1 MASETLKKK
10 LIFFSA
16 FNYFF
21 VIFLFL
27 AIIYSQPTKKKQRL
41 LPRPVTGL
49 GRNESTAGEE
59 LREQRTDTW
68 RKEQAR
74 KLRDPP
80 TTLYIHPGTTTRW
93 SNQGQSKVGSVRR
106 LVVLVPFHTTNSTQ
120 CFHPPEKKNKSECEK
135 GFGDRPFH
143 ILFATARASNR
154 ILARALIACSS
165 ASNTSTR
172 PTVCVLCTKY
182 VFVYEYI
189 NTCILD
195 YSTYT

>member
-120 CFHPPEKKNKSECEK
+120 CFHPPEKKKKKVSVKRSNIDPTLLL
-135 GFGDRPFH
+135 GGVGTD
-143 ILFATARASNR
+143 LFTFCLPQRARQIEFSH
-154 ILARALIACSS
+154 
-165 ASNTSTR
+165 
-172 PTVCVLCTKY
+172 VH
-182 VFVYEYI
+182 
-189 NTCILD
+189 
-195 YSTYT
+195 